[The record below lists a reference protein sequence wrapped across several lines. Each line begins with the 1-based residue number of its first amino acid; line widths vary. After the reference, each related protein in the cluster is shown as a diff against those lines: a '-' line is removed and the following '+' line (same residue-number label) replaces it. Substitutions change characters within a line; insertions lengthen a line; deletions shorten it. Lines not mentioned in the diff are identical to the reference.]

1 MRASSST
8 RRGVETTLVCDNDR
22 RDLIHTSRKECLQV
36 TSAPVPN
43 HYWPQMDEL
52 WDKSKDVKQR
62 LSMRPAAVS
71 RIRRILSADFIVAP
85 TRKLDPGG
93 VAMPRLTPLFRVH
106 TCGVNCS
113 EPIVSLPSL
122 LVIVGFTNPYRRP
135 FGVCPSSFIPRLI
148 ERLSIL

>member
-1 MRASSST
+1 VTEIGDGS
-8 RRGVETTLVCDNDR
+8 
-22 RDLIHTSRKECLQV
+22 LIHTSRKEYMQV

-85 TRKLDPGG
+85 TRKLDLGG
-93 VAMPRLTPLFRVH
+93 VAMPQLTTPFRVH
-106 TCGVNCS
+106 ACGVNCS
-113 EPIVSLPSL
+113 EPIVLLPSL
-122 LVIVGFTNPYRRP
+122 SGPATVRP
-135 FGVCPSSFIPRLI
+135 DFRGLHDDMVKSVFNQAL
-148 ERLSIL
+148 ELTFYV